1 MTQFITEDNNNC
13 MSMVRTEIKARN
25 LNSLLAQ
32 MAQGFAGHQA
42 AKPENTGTL
51 GVLFRNHGREA
62 PGEPSIFGFTLR
74 RQSVMQ
80 CVAESQ

>member
-13 MSMVRTEIKARN
+13 MGMVRTEIKARN

-32 MAQGFAGHQA
+32 MAQGSAGYQG
-42 AKPENTGTL
+42 AKPENARDPWG
-51 GVLFRNHGREA
+51 LFVHRALQAR
-62 PGEPSIFGFTLR
+62 GERQIFGFTLR

>member
-32 MAQGFAGHQA
+32 MAQGFTGHQA
-42 AKPENTGTL
+42 VKPENAGDPW
-51 GVLFRNHGREA
+51 GLFDYHGR
-62 PGEPSIFGFTLR
+62 
-74 RQSVMQ
+74 
-80 CVAESQ
+80 